1 MVERMGKVIVLF
13 FIFTNCCGFAQDK
26 MIARQGRVS
35 FFSYTSVE
43 NIEAVNNQV
52 LSIIDLS
59 SGEIAVNMLMRAFV
73 FKKALMEEHFNESY
87 IESDLY
93 PKLQFDGQITDF
105 DAATTAAQTKM
116 VRGEMTL
123 HGVTKEIEVKTLIER
138 TDGAYTLSGNF
149 EVGVSDYDINVPP
162 LLRPNIAKV
171 IKIKFKFEYETYEG
185 K

>member
-1 MVERMGKVIVLF
+1 MAKLMIKTCFLF
-13 FIFTNCCGFAQDK
+13 FICTCYFGFSQEK
-26 MIARQGRVS
+26 MIARQGQVS

-52 LSIIDLS
+52 LSIIDFS

-93 PKLQFDGQITDF
+93 PKLQFLGEIPDF
-105 DAATTAAQTKM
+105 DTTAEAQTKI
-116 VRGEMTL
+116 VKGQMTL
-123 HGVTKEIEVKTLIER
+123 HGTTNDLEIKTQIESVENGFVL
-138 TDGAYTLSGNF
+138 TGNF

-171 IKIKFKFEYETYEG
+171 INVEFRFEFEPYEDE
-185 K
+185 